1 MQYSI
6 CVFEALIWLK
16 CLTEKQQ
23 QFVNKKT
30 FSIFVVGKQSEK
42 VFEYQTEKRR
52 STRRKRK
59 NYCFD
64 LGRLKRK
71 RIKNNREMRKFLTL
85 LAMIAIS
92 ASVFAQKEVT
102 KFLGIP
108 VDGSPTE
115 MIKKLKAKGFTTD
128 EKFMQPIKQGLIDWD
143 GPEVLAGRFNGERVR
158 VLLGVETN
166 KVWRIYLEDKDDR
179 DETQIKIRFNTLV
192 RQFEGNGKYVPYYV
206 DEQTIAD
213 DEDISY
219 QITVNKKQYQA
230 LFLQKG
236 EDGTVDEK
244 RFVWFTISQRS
255 DGYCIFMFYD
265 NEYNK
270 ADGSDL

>member
-1 MQYSI
+1 
-6 CVFEALIWLK
+6 
-16 CLTEKQQ
+16 
-23 QFVNKKT
+23 
-30 FSIFVVGKQSEK
+30 
-42 VFEYQTEKRR
+42 
-52 STRRKRK
+52 
-59 NYCFD
+59 
-64 LGRLKRK
+64 
-71 RIKNNREMRKFLTL
+71 MRKFLTL

-102 KFLGIP
+102 KFMGIP

-115 MIKKLKAKGFTTD
+115 MIKKLKAKGFKTD
-128 EKFMQPIKQGLIDWD
+128 EDAMQAVKRGLTDWD
-143 GPEVLAGRFNGERVR
+143 GPEVLIGRFNGERVR

-192 RQFEGNGKYVPYYV
+192 RQFENNDKYVYFY
-206 DEQTIAD
+206 EQTIAD

-219 QITVNKKQYQA
+219 QMTVNKKQYEA
-230 LFLQKG
+230 VFGQKG

-244 RFVWFTISQRS
+244 RIVWFTIVEGS
-255 DGYCIFMFYD
+255 DGYKIAMFYD
-265 NEYNK
+265 NKYNE

>member
-1 MQYSI
+1 
-6 CVFEALIWLK
+6 
-16 CLTEKQQ
+16 
-23 QFVNKKT
+23 
-30 FSIFVVGKQSEK
+30 
-42 VFEYQTEKRR
+42 
-52 STRRKRK
+52 
-59 NYCFD
+59 
-64 LGRLKRK
+64 
-71 RIKNNREMRKFLTL
+71 MRKFLTL

-102 KFLGIP
+102 QFMGIP

-128 EKFMQPIKQGLIDWD
+128 EDAMQAVKRGLIDLD
-143 GPEVLAGRFNGERVR
+143 GTEVLTGRFNGEKVR
-158 VLLGVETN
+158 VFLVVEQN
-166 KVWRIYLEDKDDR
+166 KVRRIYLADKNTR

-192 RQFEGNGKYVPYYV
+192 RQFEGNGKYVPLF

-219 QITVNKKQYQA
+219 QMTVNKKRYEA
-230 LFLQKG
+230 TFLQKG

-244 RFVWFTISQRS
+244 RFVWFTIGE
-255 DGYCIFMFYD
+255 GYNGYVIYIFYD
-265 NEYNK
+265 NEYNQ

>member
-1 MQYSI
+1 
-6 CVFEALIWLK
+6 
-16 CLTEKQQ
+16 
-23 QFVNKKT
+23 
-30 FSIFVVGKQSEK
+30 
-42 VFEYQTEKRR
+42 
-52 STRRKRK
+52 
-59 NYCFD
+59 
-64 LGRLKRK
+64 
-71 RIKNNREMRKFLTL
+71 MRKFLTL

-102 KFLGIP
+102 KFMGIP

-115 MIKKLKAKGFTTD
+115 MIKKLKAKGFKTD
-128 EKFMQPIKQGLIDWD
+128 EDAMQAVKRGLTDWD
-143 GPEVLAGRFNGERVR
+143 GPEVLIGRFNGERVR

-192 RQFEGNGKYVPYYV
+192 RQFENNDKYVYFY
-206 DEQTIAD
+206 EQTIAD

-219 QITVNKKQYQA
+219 QMTVNKKQYEA
-230 LFLQKG
+230 TFFQKG

-244 RFVWFTISQRS
+244 REVWFRIVEDS
-255 DGYCIFMFYD
+255 DGYYIDMYYD
-265 NEYNK
+265 NKYNE

>member
-1 MQYSI
+1 
-6 CVFEALIWLK
+6 
-16 CLTEKQQ
+16 
-23 QFVNKKT
+23 
-30 FSIFVVGKQSEK
+30 
-42 VFEYQTEKRR
+42 
-52 STRRKRK
+52 
-59 NYCFD
+59 
-64 LGRLKRK
+64 
-71 RIKNNREMRKFLTL
+71 MRKFLTL

-102 KFLGIP
+102 QFMGIP

-128 EKFMQPIKQGLIDWD
+128 EDAIQAVKRGLIDWD
-143 GPEVLAGRFNGERVR
+143 GPEVLIGRFNGEKVR
-158 VLLGVETN
+158 VFLGVEQN
-166 KVWRIYLEDKDDR
+166 KVWRIYLSDKDSR

-192 RQFEGNGKYVPYYV
+192 RQFENNDKYVPYFD

-219 QITVNKKQYQA
+219 QMTVNNKQYDA
-230 LFLQKG
+230 AFVQKG

-244 RFVWFTISQRS
+244 RIVWFTIVEGS
-255 DGYCIFMFYD
+255 DGYKIAMFYD
-265 NEYNK
+265 NKYNE

>member
-1 MQYSI
+1 
-6 CVFEALIWLK
+6 
-16 CLTEKQQ
+16 
-23 QFVNKKT
+23 
-30 FSIFVVGKQSEK
+30 
-42 VFEYQTEKRR
+42 
-52 STRRKRK
+52 
-59 NYCFD
+59 
-64 LGRLKRK
+64 
-71 RIKNNREMRKFLTL
+71 MRKFLTL

-102 KFLGIP
+102 KFMGIP

-115 MIKKLKAKGFTTD
+115 MIKKLKAKGFKTD

-143 GPEVLAGRFNGERVR
+143 GPEVLTGRFNGEK
-158 VLLGVETN
+158 VLLGLLVEQN
-166 KVWRIYLEDKDDR
+166 KVWRIFLSDHYTR

-192 RQFEGNGKYVPYYV
+192 RQFENNDKYVPLS

-219 QITVNKKQYQA
+219 QMTVNKKQYEA
-230 LFLQKG
+230 IFAQKG

-244 RFVWFTISQRS
+244 RMVWFKISQLS
-255 DGYCIFMFYD
+255 DGYRIDMFYE
-265 NEYNK
+265 NKYNQ

>member
-1 MQYSI
+1 
-6 CVFEALIWLK
+6 
-16 CLTEKQQ
+16 
-23 QFVNKKT
+23 
-30 FSIFVVGKQSEK
+30 
-42 VFEYQTEKRR
+42 
-52 STRRKRK
+52 
-59 NYCFD
+59 
-64 LGRLKRK
+64 
-71 RIKNNREMRKFLTL
+71 MRKFLTL

-128 EKFMQPIKQGLIDWD
+128 EKFMQAIKLGLIDWY
-143 GPEVLAGRFNGERVR
+143 GPEALTGYFNGEYVI
-158 VLLGVETN
+158 LYPKVEQN
-166 KVWRIYLEDKDDR
+166 KVWRIFLSDKDSR
-179 DETQIKIRFNTLV
+179 DETQIKRRFNTLV
-192 RQFEGNGKYVPYYV
+192 RQFEGNGKYVPYF

-219 QITVNKKQYQA
+219 QMTVNKKEYQA
-230 LFLQKG
+230 TFLQKG

-244 RFVWFTISQRS
+244 RVVWFTISQRS
-255 DGYCIFMFYD
+255 DGYYIVMYYENKY
-265 NEYNK
+265 NE

>member
-1 MQYSI
+1 M
-6 CVFEALIWLK
+6 
-16 CLTEKQQ
+16 
-23 QFVNKKT
+23 
-30 FSIFVVGKQSEK
+30 VGKQSEK

-64 LGRLKRK
+64 LGKLKENGL
-71 RIKNNREMRKFLTL
+71 KNNREMRKFLTL

-102 KFLGIP
+102 KFMGIP

-128 EKFMQPIKQGLIDWD
+128 EDFMQAIKLGGVDWD
-143 GPEVLAGRFNGERVR
+143 GPEWLIGRFNGTKVR
-158 VLLGVETN
+158 VSLHVEQN
-166 KVWRIYLEDKDDR
+166 KVWRVDLSDKDSR

-192 RQFEGNGKYVPYYV
+192 RQFEGNGKYVPYF

-219 QITVNKKQYQA
+219 QMTVNKKQYQA
-230 LFLQKG
+230 GFVQKG

-244 RFVWFTISQRS
+244 RFVWFTIGEGS
-255 DGYCIFMFYD
+255 DGYVIYMFYD
-265 NEYNK
+265 NKYNQ

>member
-1 MQYSI
+1 
-6 CVFEALIWLK
+6 
-16 CLTEKQQ
+16 
-23 QFVNKKT
+23 
-30 FSIFVVGKQSEK
+30 
-42 VFEYQTEKRR
+42 
-52 STRRKRK
+52 
-59 NYCFD
+59 
-64 LGRLKRK
+64 
-71 RIKNNREMRKFLTL
+71 MRKFLTL

-102 KFLGIP
+102 QFMGIP

-128 EKFMQPIKQGLIDWD
+128 EDVMRDVKQGLIDLD
-143 GPEVLAGRFNGERVR
+143 GPEVLTGRFNGEYVR
-158 VLLGVETN
+158 LYLNVGTN
-166 KVWRIYLEDKDDR
+166 NVWRISLVDKNSR

-192 RQFEGNGKYVPYYV
+192 RQFEGNGKYVPYV

-219 QITVNKKQYQA
+219 QMTVNKKQYQA
-230 LFLQKG
+230 GFVQKG

-244 RFVWFTISQRS
+244 RFVWFTIGE
-255 DGYCIFMFYD
+255 GYNGYVIYIFYD
-265 NEYNK
+265 NEYNQ